1 MLIDTHCHL
10 GGCISPEFVWK
21 AIRQTAQTYL
31 AESLAEVEHSMRF
44 EAQELRSFDRFLN
57 KFKILNELHWT
68 PELIELAIADS
79 INQIRHNQYT
89 LLSMSI
95 DKYMCIGWHKKEC
108 VRFIRQ
114 CFDKYAPGR
123 VGLLLG
129 LKYENTKTTIKQHAS
144 LIDDQEMYDA
154 FAGIDLVGNER
165 MLDLSALNSVLQDWQ
180 DKIVRL
186 HIGEVGDS
194 KSIDAV
200 IGDRHVNRLA
210 HAVSANR
217 ECRALIRQS
226 GIAVDMCLSSN
237 YFTGICDDFLSH
249 PITKFLDEGVE
260 VTIGSDDPV
269 QFNTDLQKEY
279 RIAAKIDANVD
290 TLIQN
295 SKRLLPNL
303 AG

>member
-10 GGCISPEFVWK
+10 GGCISPEFVWN
-21 AIRQTAQTYL
+21 ALRQTAQTYL
-31 AESLAEVEHSMRF
+31 AESLTEVEQSMRF
-44 EAQELRSFDRFLN
+44 GAQEQRSFDRFLN
-57 KFKILNELHWT
+57 KFKILNEIHWT
-68 PELIELAIADS
+68 PELIEMAIADS
-79 INQIRHNQYT
+79 VNQIRHNDYT

-95 DKYMCIGWHKKEC
+95 DKYMNIGWHKKEC
-108 VRFIRQ
+108 VRFIKQ

-129 LKYENTKTTIKQHAS
+129 LKYENTKTTIKQHAG
-144 LIDDQEMYDA
+144 LIDDQEMFDV

-180 DKIVRL
+180 EKIVRL
-186 HIGEVGDS
+186 HIGEIGDS
-194 KSIDAV
+194 KSIDTV

-237 YFTGICDDFLSH
+237 YFTGICDDFLNH
-249 PITKFLDEGVE
+249 PIRKFLDEGVE
-260 VTIGSDDPV
+260 VTIGSDDPI
-269 QFNTDLQKEY
+269 QFSTDLQKEY
-279 RIAAKIDANVD
+279 RIATKIDVNVE

-295 SKRLLPNL
+295 ARRLLPNR